1 MLGKVAIDASSASSG
16 GAIRYLSQICP
27 ALAQVAPGN
36 SYFLL
41 NRSAQQ
47 SKLPEL
53 PSNFQW
59 VQIPDW
65 TASLPRRVFWL
76 QVELPRILK
85 RIGADVLFAASDVST
100 LRPPC
105 PMVIMVHNFNP
116 FSPSRR
122 DIWSLSQLARIA
134 LHRWLIRKSAQN
146 AARVVFVS
154 QWSSQEI
161 NPQLG
166 ISADSICVIY
176 HGVDQGFSPSV
187 QKTQSHSSRF
197 ILAVSEV
204 LEHKNLRRMAEAYC
218 NLTQLLNNDIRLV
231 IAGPIGSTADKNSLE
246 QILARKGLLDR
257 VTFTGFIGKSELAN
271 LYRQAE
277 LLIFPSLVETF
288 GLPLI
293 EAMASGLPVV
303 SSNATAMPEICQ
315 EAALYFD
322 PLNISEMTQSM
333 QRVLTEVDLRDELI
347 YQGLKRASNFSWES
361 TARSLLCNLE
371 MAKNRT

>member
-1 MLGKVAIDASSASSG
+1 
-16 GAIRYLSQICP
+16 
-27 ALAQVAPGN
+27 
-36 SYFLL
+36 
-41 NRSAQQ
+41 
-47 SKLPEL
+47 
-53 PSNFQW
+53 
-59 VQIPDW
+59 
-65 TASLPRRVFWL
+65 
-76 QVELPRILK
+76 
-85 RIGADVLFAASDVST
+85 
-100 LRPPC
+100 
-105 PMVIMVHNFNP
+105 
-116 FSPSRR
+116 
-122 DIWSLSQLARIA
+122 
-134 LHRWLIRKSAQN
+134 
-146 AARVVFVS
+146 
-154 QWSSQEI
+154 
-161 NPQLG
+161 
-166 ISADSICVIY
+166 
-176 HGVDQGFSPSV
+176 
-187 QKTQSHSSRF
+187 
-197 ILAVSEV
+197 
-204 LEHKNLRRMAEAYC
+204 MAEAYC